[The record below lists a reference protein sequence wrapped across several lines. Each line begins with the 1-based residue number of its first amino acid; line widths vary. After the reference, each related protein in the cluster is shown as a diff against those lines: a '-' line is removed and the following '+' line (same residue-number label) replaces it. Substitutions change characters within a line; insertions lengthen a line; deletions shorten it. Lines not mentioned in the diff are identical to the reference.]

1 MNPILSISQY
11 MGVANAILLNR
22 YDENNLLELING
34 ILFLLKIDESKI
46 EILIRYIRSKVNRNI
61 RRSIEN
67 INNIYDILQKLIH
80 LMINNTR
87 NIRVTLNNN
96 RINNNRN
103 NRRRNN
109 ESSN

>member
-1 MNPILSISQY
+1 MNSILSIPQY

-61 RRSIEN
+61 RQSIEN

-103 NRRRNN
+103 NGSRNN